1 MLFAG
6 EDGLENIDPNEQ
18 ARQTRRERNAAMTE
32 EDKEKRRAKDRENYQ
47 RKKSKNMVIPVLE
60 SGKTLSVILDSIT
73 RAYS

>member
-1 MLFAG
+1 
-6 EDGLENIDPNEQ
+6 
-18 ARQTRRERNAAMTE
+18 MTE

>member
-6 EDGLENIDPNEQ
+6 EDGLENIDPNER
-18 ARQTRRERNAAMTE
+18 ARQRRERNAAMTE
-32 EDKEKRRAKDRENYQ
+32 EDKEKRRTKARENYH
-47 RKKSKNMVIPVLE
+47 RNKSKNMIIPLLD

>member
-6 EDGLENIDPNEQ
+6 EDGLENIDPNER
-18 ARQTRRERNAAMTE
+18 ARQRRRERNAAMTE
-32 EDKEKRRAKDRENYQ
+32 EDKEKRRATARENYH
-47 RKKSKNMVIPVLE
+47 RNKSKNMITPLLD

>member
-6 EDGLENIDPNEQ
+6 EDGRENIDPNEQ

-32 EDKEKRRAKDRENYQ
+32 EDKEKRRAKARENYH
-47 RKKSKNMVIPVLE
+47 RNKSKNMIIPLLD